1 MSKYNVWANAAIRS
15 PILWGLTL
23 SAGFFAAIHTH
34 VITDSMVIRYLA
46 GHWVEYVETVM
57 FCVGLSALV
66 LKGIDLLG
74 QRYHVDDELIG
85 EVPEG
90 GQEPEAAV
98 ELLQHVQERR
108 DENSYLVRRVRETL
122 DLVRRTGSAEGIED
136 HLKYLSE
143 LDASRAAQSYGL
155 VRFVVWAIP
164 IMGFLGTV
172 IGITV
177 AIASLSPTQLDDITG
192 VVSGL
197 GTAFDTTASAL
208 ALSMVLMFLQFLVD
222 RLEQSLLGKVD
233 ENVWASLTGR
243 FQSLGSTDG
252 SALAIARLGDAIGRS
267 TAKLLDA
274 QAESWRRLEQSAGE
288 RMEEFATMSGAQMS
302 SGLATALDQ
311 TLSKWTKSLVEA
323 QESLMSQR
331 ETRWEVAGETMAV
344 AMRSVERQH
353 EALQQQGLLL
363 SSVVDATRDL
373 RSLEQALEDNLN
385 AVVNSGKFDETMSTL
400 AAAIQLFASRV
411 GAEGAAWPRVVL
423 NSKKSSRK
431 TA

>member
-1 MSKYNVWANAAIRS
+1 M
-15 PILWGLTL
+15 
-23 SAGFFAAIHTH
+23 
-34 VITDSMVIRYLA
+34 
-46 GHWVEYVETVM
+46 
-57 FCVGLSALV
+57 
-66 LKGIDLLG
+66 
-74 QRYHVDDELIG
+74 IG

-233 ENVWASLTGR
+233 ES
-243 FQSLGSTDG
+243 
-252 SALAIARLGDAIGRS
+252 
-267 TAKLLDA
+267 
-274 QAESWRRLEQSAGE
+274 
-288 RMEEFATMSGAQMS
+288 
-302 SGLATALDQ
+302 
-311 TLSKWTKSLVEA
+311 
-323 QESLMSQR
+323 QESAEALI
-331 ETRWEVAGETMAV
+331 EPFIVGETIKIV
-344 AMRSVERQH
+344 DGPFTEFVGDIQEINEDKKKLKVIVKIFGRGTEVE
-353 EALQQQGLLL
+353 
-363 SSVVDATRDL
+363 
-373 RSLEQALEDNLN
+373 LN
-385 AVVNSGKFDETMSTL
+385 FMQVE
-400 AAAIQLFASRV
+400 
-411 GAEGAAWPRVVL
+411 
-423 NSKKSSRK
+423 K
-431 TA
+431 TS